1 MKPLLSLTSLTL
13 AALFLL
19 GGCGTTGNE
28 STGSVPVETR
38 GNGTEVT
45 QVDLGSPRTGTLPN
59 ELTDPNS
66 PLSRRSIYFALD
78 QYNIAA
84 EYRDL
89 IVAHGKYLSA
99 NRQLKVL
106 IQGNT
111 DERGSREYNLS
122 LGQKRAEAVRQQLL
136 LLGVQEEQI
145 EAVSLGEEKP
155 RDEGHNEEAWA
166 ENRRADIL
174 YSGEF

>member
-1 MKPLLSLTSLTL
+1 MKSLLSLTSLTL

-28 STGSVPVETR
+28 NTGGVPVETR
-38 GNGTEVT
+38 SGGDSTIPEPVPPPAT
-45 QVDLGSPRTGTLPN
+45 GLPR

-66 PLSRRSIYFALD
+66 PLSRRSVYFALD

-89 IVAHGKYLSA
+89 IVAHGKFLSA
-99 NRQLKVL
+99 NRQFKVL